1 MKTTQIKT
9 KQRVK
14 DKGEVFTAPREVN
27 AMLDLIPLDQYTNP
41 LSTWLEPACGNGNFL
56 IAILARKVAH
66 CPTDANPKIHAL
78 KVLSSLYGVDIAE
91 DNIGEAKLRLLTWLG
106 EHVSHE
112 QAYLDEVSSILMR
125 YIIVADTL
133 ATPNLPFVEYIWIGD
148 TYTFA

>member
-1 MKTTQIKT
+1 MTTQIKT
-9 KQRVK
+9 RKRVK

-66 CPTDANPKIHAL
+66 CPTNANPKIHAL

-91 DNIGEAKLRLLTWLG
+91 DNIAEAKLRLLTWLS
-106 EHVSHE
+106 EHVSQE
-112 QAYLDEVSSILMR
+112 QAYLDEVSSILLR
-125 YIIVADTL
+125 NIIVADTL
-133 ATPNLPFVEYIWIGD
+133 ATPNLRFVEYTWND
-148 TYTFA
+148 NTYTFA

>member
-1 MKTTQIKT
+1 MTTQIKT
-9 KQRVK
+9 KKRVK

-56 IAILARKVAH
+56 IAILARKVVH
-66 CPTDANPKIHAL
+66 CPTDASPKTHAL

-91 DNIGEAKLRLLTWLG
+91 DNIAEAKLRLLTWSR
-106 EHVSHE
+106 EHVNQD
-112 QAYLDEVSSILMR
+112 QAFLDEVKCILDR
-125 YIIVADTL
+125 NIIVADTL
-133 ATPNLPFVEYIWIGD
+133 ATPNLPFVEYTWIGD